1 MKRNSLFTLL
11 ITLLMTACKKETL
24 QLELPPA
31 TQTGENTV
39 GCLINGEPVFP
50 EGRLGSLL
58 SGLYSARKM
67 PMFEIRSYGDTL
79 VSVEVSRYMS
89 RVAEPHFINF
99 KMSFNMAPGKGVY
112 VFGGQTGNSLNI
124 NYGECQ
130 TDSKE
135 TANFINGKLTITYAN
150 NEQHIVSGRFEAS
163 FRFSSCNV
171 PVTVQDGRFDLAY

>member
-1 MKRNSLFTLL
+1 MNKNLLFTLFISLL
-11 ITLLMTACKKETL
+11 ITACKKETL
-24 QLELPPA
+24 PSELPTA

-58 SGLYSARKM
+58 SGIYSARKM

-89 RVAEPHFINF
+89 RAAEPHFINF
-99 KMSFNMAPGKGVY
+99 KLSFHIAAGKGVY
-112 VFGGQTGNSLNI
+112 TIGGRSGNSLNV

-130 TDSKE
+130 TSSKE
-135 TANFINGKLTITYAN
+135 AASFINGKLIITNAN
-150 NEQHIVSGRFEAS
+150 NELHIVSGTFEAA
-163 FRFSSCNV
+163 FRSSSCNG
-171 PVTVQDGRFDLAY
+171 PVTVQAGRFDLAY